1 MKTLLV
7 VALLVLIAPAGL
19 RAVDAAPPKPN
30 VLFLFADDMRA
41 DTIAA
46 LGNPIIQTP
55 NLDRL
60 VRSGVSFRRAYM
72 QGGFNGATCVPSRA
86 MLLSGQNLF
95 HIDEKLL
102 RAETWPEAYAR
113 AGYTTF
119 VSGKWH
125 NGDASLVRSFQIA
138 RSMFTGG
145 MTNPLEAKLR
155 DVADGKVGEAHL
167 SPKHA
172 CQAFADEAIRFL
184 KEHPGSADSAV
195 PPFFAYV
202 PFDAPHDPH
211 IVPPGFASSY
221 DPVKIPLPPNFLPLH
236 PWDNGEMTG
245 RDEALLPW
253 PRPPEQVRTMIA
265 EYYRY
270 ISYLDSQ
277 IGRILDA
284 LAASRFAKN
293 TIVVFA
299 ADSGVARGSHGLIGK
314 QNLYELDS
322 VRVPLIISGPGL
334 PADQRSDALCYLFDV
349 LPTLGKLCGVE
360 GPKTSDGIEF
370 TGTLRDPAKPA
381 RERLVFAYKSFQR
394 AICDDRWK
402 LIRYAQID
410 KTQLF
415 DLQNDPQEITNFA
428 GQPEHAAKVAELM
441 ALLEKELR
449 QSGDTGVLQVA
460 NPKPAE
466 WTPPVGKTKPGV

>member
-1 MKTLLV
+1 
-7 VALLVLIAPAGL
+7 
-19 RAVDAAPPKPN
+19 
-30 VLFLFADDMRA
+30 
-41 DTIAA
+41 
-46 LGNPIIQTP
+46 
-55 NLDRL
+55 
-60 VRSGVSFRRAYM
+60 
-72 QGGFNGATCVPSRA
+72 
-86 MLLSGQNLF
+86 
-95 HIDEKLL
+95 
-102 RAETWPEAYAR
+102 
-113 AGYTTF
+113 
-119 VSGKWH
+119 
-125 NGDASLVRSFQIA
+125 
-138 RSMFTGG
+138 
-145 MTNPLEAKLR
+145 
-155 DVADGKVGEAHL
+155 
-167 SPKHA
+167 
-172 CQAFADEAIRFL
+172 
-184 KEHPGSADSAV
+184 
-195 PPFFAYV
+195 
-202 PFDAPHDPH
+202 
-211 IVPPGFASSY
+211 VPPGFASSY

-334 PADQRSDALCYLFDV
+334 PANQRTDALCYLFDV

-402 LIRYAQID
+402 LIRYPQID

-415 DLQNDPQEITNFA
+415 DLQNDPQEITNLA
-428 GQPEHAAKVAELM
+428 SEPEHAGKVAELM